1 MSAYLD
7 VNSVALFVYLHV
19 CRQWY
24 VPMLAEFPLKH
35 VTSATSVTFRVCHVS
50 NKRTYSNQT
59 NTTLTSD
66 THTQSS
72 VFILVHFFSKY
83 SVLNKVL
90 PNFCG

>member
-7 VNSVALFVYLHV
+7 VNSVALFVDLHV

-59 NTTLTSD
+59 STTLTSD
-66 THTQSS
+66 THTHAELS
-72 VFILVHFFSKY
+72 VHFSTLLF
-83 SVLNKVL
+83 
-90 PNFCG
+90 